1 VGRKNR
7 IRVFTMTNKETGS
20 AKRFAQELLGVV
32 KKEIDPRKSNLD
44 KKWDER
50 FKVLEDKSEELYR
63 IIAVLTVMQVVS
75 IGLLLSQMF

>member
-1 VGRKNR
+1 
-7 IRVFTMTNKETGS
+7 MTNKETGS

-32 KKEIDPRKSNLD
+32 TKEMDPRKSNLD

>member
-1 VGRKNR
+1 
-7 IRVFTMTNKETGS
+7 MSNKETGS

>member
-1 VGRKNR
+1 MGRKNR

-63 IIAVLTVMQVVS
+63 IIAVLTVMQVIS